1 MKDFIQTLLDIISNS
16 PSSVLFIII
25 GIVFATSMIINVKN
39 KNKSKKLITV
49 LGWLFVIFFI
59 IIRYNSYLNQLFDN
73 LINNIFIQ
81 IFFPN
86 LATYIIIILTT
97 NIIFLYSLLS
107 KKIKNFNKIFNIIFF
122 TMIMILM
129 LYTLEQIISNHIN
142 IYQFKEVYSNNNI
155 LTLIQSTTLLFTLWI
170 IIIIN
175 KIIINKLITKSIQ
188 NLNSDNKEQL
198 VENSALQNENNT
210 SKNNI
215 QTSNNDNDNDIEILD
230 I

>member
-129 LYTLEQIISNHIN
+129 LYTLEQIISNNIN

-188 NLNSDNKEQL
+188 NLNSDNKKQL

>member
-73 LINNIFIQ
+73 LINSIFIQ

-129 LYTLEQIISNHIN
+129 LYTLEQIISNDIN

-188 NLNSDNKEQL
+188 NLNSDNKEKL
-198 VENSALQNENNT
+198 VEKSAVQNENNT

-215 QTSNNDNDNDIEILD
+215 QNSNNDNDNDIEILD

>member
-73 LINNIFIQ
+73 LINSIFIQ

-129 LYTLEQIISNHIN
+129 LYTLEQIISNDIN

-188 NLNSDNKEQL
+188 NLNSDNKEKL
-198 VENSALQNENNT
+198 VEISAVQNENNT

-215 QTSNNDNDNDIEILD
+215 QNSNNDNDNDIEILD

>member
-122 TMIMILM
+122 TIIMILM

>member
-16 PSSVLFIII
+16 PSSVLFILV

-175 KIIINKLITKSIQ
+175 KIIINNLITKSIQ

-198 VENSALQNENNT
+198 VKNSAVQNENNT

-215 QTSNNDNDNDIEILD
+215 QNSNNDNDNDIEILD

>member
-73 LINNIFIQ
+73 LINSIFIQ

-86 LATYIIIILTT
+86 LATYIIIILTV
-97 NIIFLYSLLS
+97 IFSYVSP
-107 KKIKNFNKIFNIIFF
+107 ICRKNGTSISQFPET
-122 TMIMILM
+122 TMRLRQPVRPFYTIYIM
-129 LYTLEQIISNHIN
+129 
-142 IYQFKEVYSNNNI
+142 
-155 LTLIQSTTLLFTLWI
+155 
-170 IIIIN
+170 
-175 KIIINKLITKSIQ
+175 
-188 NLNSDNKEQL
+188 
-198 VENSALQNENNT
+198 
-210 SKNNI
+210 
-215 QTSNNDNDNDIEILD
+215 
-230 I
+230 

>member
-59 IIRYNSYLNQLFDN
+59 IIRYNLYLNQLFDN
-73 LINNIFIQ
+73 LINSIFIQ

-129 LYTLEQIISNHIN
+129 LYTLEQIISNDIN

-188 NLNSDNKEQL
+188 NLNSDNKEKL
-198 VENSALQNENNT
+198 VEKSAVQNENNT

-215 QTSNNDNDNDIEILD
+215 QNSNNDNDNDIEILD